1 MNRSSLIWIAAFG
14 LFLLP
19 ASAISLG
26 GCAAKPATLEQ
37 VAAPLSEE
45 ELRKLA
51 ASITVKVI
59 AKNGAGSGTLIG
71 KQKGVYTVL
80 TNQHVLTPG
89 QPYSIGTPDGKT
101 HTASVVKKADFQG
114 KDLVLLEFPAA
125 EEYAVAALGHRRSF
139 AVGDKVLAAGFPFDS
154 DRLIVSA
161 GKIELLPDKAL
172 QGGYRIGYTN
182 EIQQGM
188 SGGPVLNYFG
198 EVTGINGV
206 SAFPILAD
214 AYRFEDGSRPSE
226 AQLQQMNR
234 LSWGVPVQILAE
246 VAPERVGNIAIP
258 PLTGIAGEVNK
269 KAAEITVRID
279 GPNLDDGSGVI
290 VAKRGNTYY
299 VLTADHVVKNK
310 GKYQVVTPDGARVP
324 VNYGTV
330 KRFEGVDLAVLQFQS
345 NETYSV
351 ATLGK
356 YDIAIYER
364 PGVFVSGW
372 PGAKGANSPS
382 RLFTAGLI
390 FSKEAGDFFAKDS
403 SSLTSGYELV
413 YTNISQPGMSGG
425 PILDTRG
432 RVIGIHAAAE
442 GDKFYNVQLGYSLGV
457 PVRTFISLAEKL
469 GIKPEWLIVETSA
482 PPPLNEEE
490 RDSIHSALFSLEKP
504 ASGARETDWVNYG
517 NQLWRVFRDDEAV
530 KAFDEAIKINPN
542 LYQAWYARGLALD
555 EKYQEAL
562 GSFERATQLKPDLYE
577 AWRERGNALYFLK
590 RYPEAL
596 ASYDKAIAINDKDS
610 LLYMLRGELLYK
622 LKRYPEARD
631 VYSRAIQLKPHPFA
645 YKSRGFLRSALG
657 DEKGAIADYT
667 KAIELKPDLAETYIN
682 RGVSRSALGDKQGAI
697 TDYNKAIELKPD
709 DFVAYSNRGAAL
721 SALGYKQEAIADFS
735 KAIKLQPDD
744 AEAYYNRGVARSVLE
759 DKQGAIADFNK
770 AIELKPDFAKAY
782 SSRGGARYE
791 LGYKQEA
798 IADFNKAIE
807 LMPDY
812 ADAYY
817 NRGVVRSALGDKQGE
832 IADYS
837 KAIELKPDYAEAY
850 YNRGVA
856 RYALG
861 DKQRAIEDLQ
871 KATTLFCSQGNPN
884 CQTAQDKLKQL
895 QK

>member
-1 MNRSSLIWIAAFG
+1 MNRNSLIWIAAFG

-26 GCAAKPATLEQ
+26 GCAPQPATLEQ

-51 ASITVKVI
+51 ESITVKVL

-89 QPYSIGTPDGKT
+89 PPYSIQTPDGKT

-114 KDLVLLEFPAA
+114 KDLVLLEFRAE

-154 DRLIVSA
+154 ERLVVIA
-161 GKIELLPDKAL
+161 GKIELLLDKAL

-182 EIQQGM
+182 DIQQGM

-198 EVTGINGV
+198 EVTGINGM

-234 LSWGVPVQILAE
+234 LSWGVPVEILAE
-246 VAPERVGNIAIP
+246 VAPEIVAASPDRNPVSSRNRVSIL
-258 PLTGIAGEVNK
+258 LTGIAGEVDK
-269 KAAEITVRID
+269 TAAKITERID
-279 GPNLDDGSGVI
+279 EQNGNGSGAI
-290 VAKRGNTYY
+290 IAKRGNTYY
-299 VLTADHVVKNK
+299 VLTAEHVVGKE

-351 ATLGK
+351 DRLGNYNIK
-356 YDIAIYER
+356 EDER
-364 PGVFVSGW
+364 PWGFVSGF
-372 PGAKGANSPS
+372 PGAKGAKTPS
-382 RLFTAGLI
+382 RLFTAGLV
-390 FSKEAGDFFAKDS
+390 FSKEWGDLAAKDS

-425 PILDTRG
+425 PVLDTRG

-442 GDKFYNVQLGYSLGV
+442 GDGLYDVQLGYSLGV
-457 PVRTFISLAEKL
+457 PVRTFISLAEKA
-469 GIKPEWLIVETSA
+469 GIKPEWLSVETSA
-482 PPPLNEEE
+482 PPSLNEGEIA
-490 RDSIHSALFSLEKP
+490 SIRASLFTLEKP

-517 NQLWRVFRDDEAV
+517 NQLWRIDRYDEAV
-530 KAFDEAIKINPN
+530 KAFDEAVKLKPEF
-542 LYQAWYARGLALD
+542 YQAWYARGLALSD
-555 EKYQEAL
+555 QDKYQEAL
-562 GSFERATQLKPDLYE
+562 ASFDRVTEIKPNLYE
-577 AWRERGNALYFLK
+577 AWRERGKALYNLK

-596 ASYDKAIAINDKDS
+596 APYDKAIALNDKDS
-610 LLYMLRGELLYK
+610 VLYILRGDLLYE
-622 LKRYPEARD
+622 LKRYSEAID
-631 VYSRAIQLKPHPFA
+631 AYSQAITLKHHPFV
-645 YKSRGFLRSALG
+645 YN
-657 DEKGAIADYT
+657 
-667 KAIELKPDLAETYIN
+667 N
-682 RGVSRSALGDKQGAI
+682 RG
-697 TDYNKAIELKPD
+697 N
-709 DFVAYSNRGAAL
+709 
-721 SALGYKQEAIADFS
+721 
-735 KAIKLQPDD
+735 
-744 AEAYYNRGVARSVLE
+744 ARSDLG

-770 AIELKPDFAKAY
+770 AIELKPDYAEAY
-782 SSRGGARYE
+782 NNRGNARSE
-791 LGYKQEA
+791 SGNKQGA
-798 IADFNKAIE
+798 IADYTIAIE
-807 LMPDY
+807 LKPDY
-812 ADAYY
+812 AEAYS
-817 NRGVVRSALGDKQGE
+817 NRGVNRSKLGDKQGA

-837 KAIELKPDYAEAY
+837 KAIELKPDDAYAYSNRGNVRDHLGDKKGAIADCTKAIELKPDYAEAY
-850 YNRGVA
+850 NNRGIA
-856 RYALG
+856 RYELG
-861 DKQRAIEDLQ
+861 DKQGAIEDVQ
-871 KATTLFCSQGNPN
+871 KAAKLFCSQGNPK
-884 CQTAQDKLKQL
+884 CQKAQELLKLI